1 MVNLNPRDPR
11 DHLAERERAEQTRPQ
26 YRDPN
31 DTNLSTYFIGGAA
44 AVLFLIGILW
54 AATND
59 APNQQSAA
67 NQPPPPPAQVE
78 RPADRTQPEVPPAP
92 SPAPPAP

>member
-11 DHLAERERAEQTRPQ
+11 DDLAERESRPQ

-31 DTNLSTYFIGGAA
+31 DVNLSTYVIGGAA
-44 AVLFLIGILW
+44 ALLFLIGILW
-54 AATND
+54 AATSD

-67 NQPPPPPAQVE
+67 NQPPPPAQIE
-78 RPADRTQPEVPPAP
+78 RPADRTQPKVPPAP
-92 SPAPPAP
+92 SPAPVYG